1 MSKLIV
7 NGGKRLFGSLQVRG
21 AKNSVLPIL
30 ASSYLTQGESVLHNC
45 PDLTDVR
52 GTCRILRMLGCR
64 VKRTDDTIAVV
75 PDGAAGDFI
84 PAAHM
89 CEMRSSII
97 FLGAMLA
104 RTGQACLSMPG
115 GCDLGPRPIDLHLQA
130 LRKMGAVIREEQ
142 GCLRCS
148 IPDGLHGAAICFP
161 TVSVGATEN
170 ALIAAVTARGCT
182 RICNAACEP
191 EIVDLAAYLNKCGAH
206 IYGAG
211 TPELYV
217 EGTAHLRGAEHT
229 ILPDRIETATY
240 LTAAAVTGGAVTLYR
255 TDDRL
260 LRPVL
265 YRLQRA
271 GCRIQCGEGQIAL
284 SAPYRLQSM
293 GTVFTAP
300 HPGFPTDAQAILM
313 AAAATAEGET
323 RFIETVFPHRF
334 RHVAPL
340 CAMGARIAVRR
351 SEAVVQG
358 VPRLHGASVRA
369 TDLRGGA
376 ALVIAGL
383 AAEGT
388 TEISDVCYIDRGYE
402 HIETALAQL
411 GAAITRKEA
420 APDRMC

>member
-7 NGGKRLFGSLQVRG
+7 NGGKRLCGSLRVRG

-30 ASSYLTQGESVLHNC
+30 ASSYLTQGESVLRNC

-52 GTCRILRMLGCR
+52 VACRILRMLGCR
-64 VKRTDDTIAVV
+64 VRRAEDAIAVV
-75 PDGAAGDFI
+75 PDVAAGTFV

-115 GCDLGPRPIDLHLQA
+115 GCDLGPRPIDLHLMA
-130 LRKMGAVIREEQ
+130 LRRLGAVIREEQ
-142 GCLRCS
+142 GCLRCTA
-148 IPDGLHGAAICFP
+148 PDGLRGALICFP
-161 TVSVGATEN
+161 SVSVGATEN

-182 RICNAACEP
+182 RIRNAACEP
-191 EIVDLAAYLNKCGAH
+191 EIVDLAAYLQKCGAH

-211 TPELYV
+211 TSELYV
-217 EGTAHLRGAEHT
+217 EGTARLHGAEHT

-240 LTAAAVTGGAVTLYR
+240 LTAAAVTGGAVTLCR

-265 YRLQRA
+265 YCLQRA
-271 GCRIQCGEGQIAL
+271 GCGIRCEEGRISLE
-284 SAPYRLQSM
+284 APQRLQAM
-293 GTVFTAP
+293 GSIFTAP
-300 HPGFPTDAQAILM
+300 HPGFPTDAQAVLM
-313 AAAATAEGET
+313 AAAAGAAGET
-323 RFIETVFPHRF
+323 RFTETVFPRRF

-340 CAMGARIAVRR
+340 CAMGARITVQH

-358 VPRLHGASVRA
+358 VPQLHGASVRA

-383 AAEGT
+383 AAQGT

-411 GAAITRKEA
+411 GAEITRKEA
-420 APDRMC
+420 ASAGMC